1 MKKIILTKLS
11 EIEAKEK
18 VVILY
23 ACESGS
29 RAWGFPSDN
38 SDYDIRFL
46 YVQPYDW
53 YLSIEQKRDVLEYK
67 LEGDLDVN
75 GWDLRKALGLFQKSN
90 PPLFEW
96 LNSPIKYFEKY
107 STAEKMRQLMPVYY
121 SPIACAHHYLH
132 MAQGNYREYLN
143 GEQVWLKKYFYVL
156 RPLLAIK
163 WIESGFG
170 PIPTEFGILVNR
182 IIEDFKLK
190 AEIEQ
195 LVNLKLQGDELAK
208 GPRVKMISDFIDN
221 ELSRLESIG
230 INFDSKSNSIE
241 PLNDIFRATLKEVW
255 QSI

>member
-1 MKKIILTKLS
+1 MKEIILTKLS

-23 ACESGS
+23 TCESGS
-29 RAWGFPSDN
+29 RAWGFPSNN

-46 YVQPYDW
+46 YVRPYDW
-53 YLSIEQKRDVLEYK
+53 YLSIDQKRDVLEYK

-75 GWDLRKALGLFQKSN
+75 GWDLCKALGLFQKSN

-195 LVNLKLQGDELAK
+195 LVNLKHQGNELAK

-230 INFDSKSNSIE
+230 INFDSKSNPIE
-241 PLNDIFRATLKEVW
+241 PLNDIFRDTLKEVW

>member
-1 MKKIILTKLS
+1 MNEAILTKLS
-11 EIEAKEK
+11 EIEAKENI
-18 VVILY
+18 VILY

-38 SDYDIRFL
+38 SDHDIRFL
-46 YVQPYDW
+46 YLRPYDW

-67 LEGDLDVN
+67 LEGDLDIN

-107 STAEKMRQLMPVYY
+107 STADKMRQLMPVYY

-163 WIESGFG
+163 WIERGFG

-208 GPRVKMISDFIDN
+208 GPRVKMISDFIDK
-221 ELSRLESIG
+221 ELSRLESEG
-230 INFDSKSNSIE
+230 VNFDSKSNPIE
-241 PLNDIFRATLKEVW
+241 PLNDIFRDTLKEVW
-255 QSI
+255 RSI

>member
-1 MKKIILTKLS
+1 MNETILKKLS

-29 RAWGFPSDN
+29 RACGFPSDN

-46 YVQPYDW
+46 YIRPYAW
-53 YLSIEQKRDVLEYK
+53 YLSIEQKPDVLEYK
-67 LEGDLDVN
+67 LEGDLDAN

-107 STAEKMRQLMPVYY
+107 STADKMRQLMPIYY

-170 PIPTEFGILVNR
+170 PVPTEFQVLVNR
-182 IIEDFKLK
+182 MIEDIKLK

-195 LVNLKLQGDELAK
+195 LVTLKLQGDELAK
-208 GPRVKMISDFIDN
+208 GPRLRMISDFIER
-221 ELSRLESIG
+221 ELSRLESSS
-230 INFDSKSNSIE
+230 INFDSKSNPIE
-241 PLNDIFRATLKEVW
+241 PLNDIFRVTLKEVW

>member
-1 MKKIILTKLS
+1 MNETILAKLS
-11 EIEAKEK
+11 KIEAKENI
-18 VVILY
+18 VILY

-46 YVQPYDW
+46 YLRPYDW
-53 YLSIEQKRDVLEYK
+53 YLSIEQQRDVLEYK
-67 LEGDLDVN
+67 LEGDLDIN
-75 GWDLRKALGLFQKSN
+75 GWDLRKALGLFRKSN

-96 LNSPIKYFEKY
+96 LNSPIKYLEKY

-121 SPIACAHHYLH
+121 SPVACAHHYLH
-132 MAQGNYREYLN
+132 MVQGNYREYLN

-163 WIESGFG
+163 WIESDFG

-182 IIEDFKLK
+182 MIEDFKLK
-190 AEIEQ
+190 AEIEH

-208 GPRVKMISDFIDN
+208 GPRIEMISDFIDK
-221 ELSRLESIG
+221 ELSRLESEG
-230 INFDSKSNSIE
+230 VNFDSKSNSIE
-241 PLNDIFRATLKEVW
+241 PLNDIFRNTLKEVW
-255 QSI
+255 KSI

>member
-1 MKKIILTKLS
+1 MKETILKELS

-18 VVILY
+18 IVVLY

-46 YVQPYDW
+46 YVRPYDW

-67 LEGDLDVN
+67 LEGDLDVS
-75 GWDLRKALGLFQKSN
+75 GWDLRKALGLYQKSN

-107 STAEKMRQLMPVYY
+107 STVEKMRQLTPAYY

-163 WIESGFG
+163 WIEKDFG
-170 PIPTEFGILVNR
+170 LIPMEFSILVDR
-182 IIEDFKLK
+182 IVEDIKLK

-195 LVNLKLQGDELAK
+195 LVSLKLQGDELAK
-208 GPRVKMISDFIDN
+208 GPRVKIISDFIEK
-221 ELSRLESIG
+221 ELLRLGSNA
-230 INFDSKSNSIE
+230 INFASKSNPIE